1 MNEVVMLPAC
11 SGCQRVGCEIL
22 CLCGS
27 AIITGP
33 AARGAFQSLKEKK
46 DGTRSQ

>member
-1 MNEVVMLPAC
+1 MNEVVMLPAD
-11 SGCQRVGCEIL
+11 SEFDPEIVARY
-22 CLCGS
+22 LCGS

>member
-1 MNEVVMLPAC
+1 MNEVVMLPAD
-11 SGCQRVGCEIL
+11 SEFDPEIV

>member
-1 MNEVVMLPAC
+1 MNEVVMLPAD
-11 SGCQRVGCEIL
+11 SEFDPEI
-22 CLCGS
+22 CGS